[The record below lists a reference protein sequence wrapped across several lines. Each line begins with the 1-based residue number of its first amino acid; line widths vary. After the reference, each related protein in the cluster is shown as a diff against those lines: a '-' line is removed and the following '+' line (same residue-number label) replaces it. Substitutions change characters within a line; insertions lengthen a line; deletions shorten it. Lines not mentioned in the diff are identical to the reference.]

1 MDPSTSRSMFR
12 VMSELGEEGLDQLFM
27 SKMREKAKKER
38 EAQWAA
44 EAAQK
49 TAGGA
54 NFPPISGPT
63 CVSGINTSQQYEE
76 KLKRAPVVPKPED
89 KALASMDLDKISSF
103 LSALCNKTAEDLPVE
118 QDLQQEA
125 ILADRRYKVLSNALG
140 SAITMGGMTGIPS
153 GILSKSPRQGLLMG
167 GAGALGGAAMG
178 SLFGAGQSAAT
189 TRNKV
194 EDIYNTEGEEGLK
207 DLIARRGSV
216 TAPLIPGVL
225 SGGVGLGT
233 SLLLHDRFKMP
244 WADQTGV
251 KKLVHHGMNLGVT
264 GGVPL
269 ATSSAAW
276 MASEPIVDALYGTK
290 TSEEYSYMDYPHH
303 EHIPET
309 AADGYSDVRQGL
321 LYGASM
327 LHPVGAAV
335 GAAATANPGEH
346 LNQLGR
352 TLVGGLAGDTVGGL
366 AGLTLG
372 GPSGY
377 VLGSY
382 VGRPVGTY
390 IAHHMD

>member
-1 MDPSTSRSMFR
+1 MDPSSSRQIGR
-12 VMSELGEEGLDQLFM
+12 IISELGEEGIDQVFM
-27 SKMREKAKKER
+27 AKMREKNKRDR

-44 EAAQK
+44 EAQK

-63 CVSGINTSQQYEE
+63 CLSGINTSQQQEE

-89 KALASMDLDKISSF
+89 KALASMDLDKISAF
-103 LSALCNKTAEDLPVE
+103 LSELCAKTAEVPVE
-118 QDLQQEA
+118 RDLHQEA
-125 ILADRRYKVLSNALG
+125 AMADRRYKVLSNALG

-153 GILSKSPRQGLLMG
+153 GILSKSPKRGLLMG
-167 GAGALGGAAMG
+167 GAGALGGTVMG

-189 TRNKV
+189 TRRKV
-194 EDIYNTEGEEGLK
+194 EDIYNTEGDEGLK
-207 DLIARRGSV
+207 DLIARRGPA
-216 TAPLIPGVL
+216 TATLIPGLL

-244 WADQTGV
+244 WADQTGL
-251 KKLVHHGMNLGVT
+251 KKLVHHGMNIGVT

-276 MASEPIVDALYGTK
+276 LASEPIVDAYHGTK
-290 TSEEYSYMDYPHH
+290 TSEEYSYMDYPHY
-303 EHIPET
+303 EHVPET

-327 LHPVGAAV
+327 LHPVGASI
-335 GAAATANPGEH
+335 GSAATANPGEH

-352 TLVGGLAGDTVGGL
+352 TLAGSLAGDAVGGL

-377 VLGSY
+377 AMGSY
-382 VGRPVGTY
+382 LGRPVGTY
-390 IAHHMD
+390 LAHHMD

>member
-1 MDPSTSRSMFR
+1 MEPSTSQTMFR
-12 VMSELGEEGLDQLFM
+12 ALSELGEEGLDQLFM
-27 SKMREKAKKER
+27 AKIRAKNKRER

-44 EAAQK
+44 EAQK

-63 CVSGINTSQQYEE
+63 CLSGINTSQQSEE

-89 KALASMDLDKISSF
+89 QALASMDLDKISSF
-103 LSALCNKTAEDLPVE
+103 LAELCAKTAEIPVE

-153 GILSKSPRQGLLMG
+153 GILSKSPRQGMLMG
-167 GAGALGGAAMG
+167 GLGALGGTAMG

-189 TRNKV
+189 TRRKV
-194 EDIYNTEGEEGLK
+194 EDIYNTEGDEGLK
-207 DLIARRGSV
+207 DLIARRGPA
-216 TAPLIPGVL
+216 TATLIPGLL
-225 SGGVGLGT
+225 SGGVGLGA
-233 SLLLHDRFKMP
+233 SLLMHDRFKMP
-244 WADQTGV
+244 WGDQTGLR
-251 KKLVHHGMNLGVT
+251 KLVHHGMNIGAT

-269 ATSSAAW
+269 AASSAAW
-276 MASEPIVDALYGTK
+276 LASEPIVDAYHGTK

-303 EHIPET
+303 EHIPED
-309 AADGYSDVRQGL
+309 AAEGYSDVRQGL

-327 LHPVGAAV
+327 IHPVGASLS
-335 GAAATANPGEH
+335 AAATANPGER
-346 LNQLGR
+346 LSQLGR
-352 TLVGGLAGDTVGGL
+352 TLGGSLAGDAVGGL

-382 VGRPVGTY
+382 VGRPIGTY
-390 IAHHMD
+390 VAHHMD

>member
-1 MDPSTSRSMFR
+1 MDPSSSRQIGR
-12 VMSELGEEGLDQLFM
+12 IISELGEEGIDQLFM
-27 SKMREKAKKER
+27 VKMREKNKRDR

-44 EAAQK
+44 EDAQK

-63 CVSGINTSQQYEE
+63 CTSGINTSQQQEE
-76 KLKRAPVVPKPED
+76 KLKRAPVLPKPED
-89 KALASMDLDKISSF
+89 KALSSMDIDKISSF
-103 LSALCNKTAEDLPVE
+103 LAGICAKTAEVPVE

-125 ILADRRYKVLSNALG
+125 ELADRRYKVLSNALG
-140 SAITMGGMTGIPS
+140 SSITMAGMTGIPS
-153 GILSKSPRQGLLMG
+153 GIISKSPRHGLLMG

-178 SLFGAGQSAAT
+178 SLFGAAQSAAT
-189 TRNKV
+189 TRKKV
-194 EDIYNTEGEEGLK
+194 EDVYNAEGDEGLK
-207 DLIARRGSV
+207 DLIARRGPS
-216 TAPLIPGVL
+216 TATLIPGLL

-244 WADQTGV
+244 WADQSGL
-251 KKLVHHGMNLGVT
+251 KKLVHHGMNIGVT
-264 GGVPL
+264 GGIPL

-276 MASEPIVDALYGTK
+276 LASEPIVDAYHGTK
-290 TSEEYSYMDYPHH
+290 TSEEYDYMNYPHH
-303 EHIPET
+303 EHIPEDAT
-309 AADGYSDVRQGL
+309 AGYSDVRQGL

-327 LHPVGAAV
+327 LHPLGASV
-335 GAAATANPGEH
+335 SAAATANPGEH
-346 LNQLGR
+346 LSQLGR
-352 TLVGGLAGDTVGGL
+352 TLAGSLAGDAVGGL

-377 VLGSY
+377 ILGSY